1 MSPRGLISILLFIQL
16 KEVSFLNTTTS
27 PINERVLLVVILGS
41 MLVMLLGTL
50 KKPKN
55 DGIIIS
61 DPNVDEDEDFTF
73 DSPYIPPSLDEN
85 ENETDN
91 S

>member
-1 MSPRGLISILLFIQL
+1 
-16 KEVSFLNTTTS
+16 
-27 PINERVLLVVILGS
+27 
-41 MLVMLLGTL
+41 MLLGTL

-61 DPNVDEDEDFTF
+61 DLNTEEEEEGFTF
-73 DSPYIPPSLDEN
+73 DSPSIPPSLDEN
-85 ENETDN
+85 ENETTDN